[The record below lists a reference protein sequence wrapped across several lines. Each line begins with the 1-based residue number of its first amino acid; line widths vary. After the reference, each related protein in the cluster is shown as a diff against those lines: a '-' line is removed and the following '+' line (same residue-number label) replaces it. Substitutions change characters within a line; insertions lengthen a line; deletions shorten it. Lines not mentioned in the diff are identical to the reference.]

1 MMPAAGRLWL
11 GVIGDPVE
19 QSISPAMHQPALDA
33 MRIPATYE
41 RWPTSLEELPGRIAS
56 LRAIDVLGAN
66 VTVPHK
72 EHVLPLVDETTTLA
86 RRAGAVNTIL
96 NRNGRLYGDNTDV
109 YGLVRSLRLHHDALD
124 GCQAVVLGAGGAA
137 RAVVLALESAGA
149 GKISVLN
156 RSLDRAE
163 RLRDDLA
170 PAPVVAV
177 QSDTSAAVEALETAD
192 IIVNATALGWKRG
205 ETPLAPEQIAL
216 LRNDAL
222 VVDLTYRNTDL
233 LDAARARGLRTLD
246 GLEMLVFQGARSLQI
261 WTGKE
266 PPVEIMLEA
275 ARTARAARA

>member
-41 RWPTSLEELPGRIAS
+41 RWPTSLEELPARIAS
-56 LRAIDVLGAN
+56 MRKIDVLGAN

-72 EHVLPLVDETTTLA
+72 EHVLPLVDETTSLA

-109 YGLVRSLRLHHDALD
+109 YGLVRSLRLHQDAL
-124 GCQAVVLGAGGAA
+124 GGSQVVVLGAGGAA
-137 RAVVLALESAGA
+137 RAVVLALESVGA

-156 RSLDRAE
+156 RSIDRAE
-163 RLRDDLA
+163 RLRDDLS

-177 QSDTSAAVEALETAD
+177 QNETSAAIGALESAD
-192 IIVNATALGWKRG
+192 IVVNATALGWNRG
-205 ETPLAPEQIAL
+205 ETPLSPERIAQ
-216 LRNDAL
+216 LRDDAL
-222 VVDLTYRNTDL
+222 VVDITYRDTDL

-266 PPVEIMLEA
+266 PPVDIMLEA
-275 ARTARAARA
+275 ARAARAARA

>member
-19 QSISPAMHQPALDA
+19 HSISPAIHQPALDA

-41 RWPTSLEELPGRIAS
+41 RWPTTLEELPARIAS
-56 LRAIDVLGAN
+56 LRAVDVIGAN
-66 VTVPHK
+66 VTLPHK
-72 EHVLPLVDETTTLA
+72 EHVLPLVDETTSLA

-109 YGLVRSLRLHHDALD
+109 YGLARSLRSHYDALD

-137 RAVVLALESAGA
+137 RAVVLALESADA
-149 GKISVLN
+149 GTISVVN

-177 QSDTSAAVEALETAD
+177 QSETAAAAGALETAD
-192 IIVNATALGWKRG
+192 ILVNATALGWKRG
-205 ETPLAPEQIAL
+205 ETPLPADRLAQ
-216 LRNDAL
+216 LRDDAL
-222 VVDLTYRNTDL
+222 VVDITYRDTDL

-266 PPVEIMLEA
+266 PPVDIMLEA
-275 ARTARAARA
+275 ARAARAARA